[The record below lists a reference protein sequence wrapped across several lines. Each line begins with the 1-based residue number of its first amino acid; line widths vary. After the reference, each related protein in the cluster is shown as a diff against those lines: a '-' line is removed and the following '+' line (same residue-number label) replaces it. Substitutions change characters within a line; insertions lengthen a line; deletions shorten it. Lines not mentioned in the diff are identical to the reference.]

1 MNDAF
6 SEFGLPTAAVSRIR
20 PNFGVNVSGT
30 GEETIGKRTNVSPVP
45 GT

>member
-45 GT
+45 ET